1 MVNAARSVRF
11 AVHGAPGV
19 AVVGYLN
26 VIHLAVGRLPMQGDT
41 AEAVQLAQV
50 DGDPLS
56 IGACTS
62 PTASHIAIGYGLFA
76 VAGALATGCGNG
88 LALGNEIGRAS
99 CRERGWS
106 RAVTG

>member
-1 MVNAARSVRF
+1 
-11 AVHGAPGV
+11 
-19 AVVGYLN
+19 
-26 VIHLAVGRLPMQGDT
+26 MQGDT

-76 VAGALATGCGNG
+76 VAGALATGCGDG
-88 LALGNEIGRAS
+88 LDLGNV
-99 CRERGWS
+99 
-106 RAVTG
+106 VTGHDRWVTLHVERAQRVTLRGATLLAVSAHVLTVAGPAHRIHG